1 MVTNTPHFRRNQR
14 FLAERQ
20 IDDEYV
26 LVNTDT
32 GNVHQLNP
40 VAACIWRG
48 LEEDSTLATL
58 AEAVAQ
64 EFSVEPETALRDVEL
79 FVAELRKL
87 ELLEQV
93 EE

>member
-1 MVTNTPHFRRNQR
+1 MNTSPPHFRRNKR

-48 LEEDSTLATL
+48 LEENSSLRTLAD
-58 AEAVAQ
+58 AVAQ
-64 EFSVEPETALRDVEL
+64 EFSVEPAKALRDVEL
-79 FVAELRKL
+79 FVAELFQL
-87 ELLEQV
+87 ELIEHV